1 MYNIFMDKL
10 EKYKYL
16 IFGIAV
22 TVFSIPSYLI
32 FYKYYDIVD
41 YLNDNTFYMILCIT
55 NILLIMAIF
64 TIHILFINESKKS
77 SIVYSLILGVYYFI
91 ILLFIISFAFI
102 DNNLN
107 IIFEIINI
115 PNFILSLLIGIILT
129 SLFPLRIG
137 YGVTAL
143 IFTIVYNI
151 IFTLIFYNLKYKQSK
166 YNKILLILYFL
177 QCNSCLVFLFYA
189 IKVMS
194 ST

>member
-1 MYNIFMDKL
+1 MDKL

-107 IIFEIINI
+107 IIFGIINI
-115 PNFILSLLIGIILT
+115 PNFILSLLIGIIST